1 MDPTTAVALAGV
13 MTAVV
18 TTSGGVAIAIV
29 TNRRERENAAL
40 KAAEAKEDA
49 AESAKV
55 EALQA
60 RLELRDEQIAHMVA
74 QIAHLRAENAR
85 LKGEQ
90 T

>member
-29 TNRRERENAAL
+29 TNRRERENAAV
-40 KAAEAKEDA
+40 KAAEAQEDR
-49 AESAKV
+49 AETAKV